1 MGLLLLLF
9 TSFLLDRS
17 CEVVAWVVTFLLF
30 LPVAVVLLAWYAAKI
45 ILVLLFGVGC
55 PPRELEPDPK
65 PAPPAVPEPLKLKW
79 GE

>member
-9 TSFLLDRS
+9 TSFLFDRS

-30 LPVAVVLLAWYAAKI
+30 LPVAVVILAWYVAKI
-45 ILVLLFGVGC
+45 ILILLLGVGGS
-55 PPRELEPDPK
+55 PRELEPDPK
-65 PAPPAVPEPLKLKW
+65 PVPLAVPESLKLRW